1 MIGCGGDFQW
11 VGLAVKFILVV
22 LTLAGSVSAAV
33 AADVL
38 PPAPAAPPVYRPPPA
53 SPAYNWSGFY
63 IGAMGGYGWS
73 SNSGNDLK
81 GGFVGGTIGGNA
93 QFGNF
98 VVGGELEG
106 AWADI
111 NQSATLLG
119 IATAKDTIQG
129 FGSATAR
136 VGVAVDN
143 LLIYGKGG
151 FAAMSNNI
159 KVNVL
164 GLPLSDTQTHVG
176 YTVGGGLEYGFT
188 PNWSVKGE
196 YLFAHYDSKNYF
208 NSGLL
213 APGFP
218 SGTLEVHT
226 VKLGF
231 NYRFGWG
238 GPVVARY

>member
-1 MIGCGGDFQW
+1 MR
-11 VGLAVKFILVV
+11 FILLVILPFV
-22 LTLAGSVSAAV
+22 ASVSAAA

-63 IGAMGGYGWS
+63 IGAMGGYGW
-73 SNSGNDLK
+73 NGDGTDLK
-81 GGFVGGTIGGNA
+81 GGFGGGTIGGNA
-93 QFGNF
+93 QFGAI
-98 VVGGELEG
+98 VVGAEVEG

-111 NQSATLLG
+111 THSASLLG
-119 IATAKDTIQG
+119 VAFATDRVQA
-129 FGSATAR
+129 FGSVTAR
-136 VGVAVDN
+136 AGVAVDN

-151 FAAMSNNI
+151 FAIASNNL
-159 KVNVL
+159 KVAVL
-164 GLPLSDTQTHVG
+164 GLPFSDTQTHIG

-208 NSGLL
+208 VDLVPPGVSSG
-213 APGFP
+213 A
-218 SGTLEVHT
+218 LEIHT
-226 VKLGF
+226 VKVGI

>member
-1 MIGCGGDFQW
+1 MLGSFGDYQW
-11 VGLAVKFILVV
+11 MGLAMRFILIA
-22 LTLAGSVSAAV
+22 LALAAPVSAAV

-53 SPAYNWSGFY
+53 SPVYNWSGFY
-63 IGAMGGYGWS
+63 IGAMGGYGW
-73 SNSGNDLK
+73 NGNGNGVE
-81 GGFVGGTIGGNA
+81 GGFAGGTIGGNA
-93 QFGNF
+93 QFGSF
-98 VVGGELEG
+98 VVGGEVEG

-111 NQSATLLG
+111 NNSASLLG
-119 IATAKDTIQG
+119 IATATDRFQA
-129 FGSATAR
+129 FGSVTAR
-136 VGVAVDN
+136 AGVAVDN

-151 FAAMSNNI
+151 FAIASNNL
-159 KVNVL
+159 KVTVL
-164 GLPLSDTQTHVG
+164 GIPFSDTPTHIG

-196 YLFAHYDSKNYF
+196 YLFAQYESKNYF
-208 NSGLL
+208 VGLIG
-213 APGFP
+213 PGVP

-226 VKLGF
+226 VKVGI

>member
-1 MIGCGGDFQW
+1 M
-11 VGLAVKFILVV
+11 GLAMRFILII
-22 LTLAGSVSAAV
+22 LALAASVSAAV

-73 SNSGNDLK
+73 TDNGNNLK
-81 GGFVGGTIGGNA
+81 GGFGGGTIGGNA
-93 QFGNF
+93 QFGSF
-98 VVGGELEG
+98 VVGAELEG

-111 NQSATLLG
+111 SQSASLPG
-119 IATAKDTIQG
+119 IATATDRLQA
-129 FGSATAR
+129 FGSVTAR
-136 VGVAVDN
+136 AGVAVDN

-151 FAAMSNNI
+151 FAIASNNI
-159 KVNVL
+159 NVTVL
-164 GLPLSDTQTHVG
+164 GLPFSDTQTHTG

-196 YLFAHYDSKNYF
+196 YLFAHYGSQTYF

-218 SGTLEVHT
+218 SGSFDVNT
-226 VKLGF
+226 VKVGI